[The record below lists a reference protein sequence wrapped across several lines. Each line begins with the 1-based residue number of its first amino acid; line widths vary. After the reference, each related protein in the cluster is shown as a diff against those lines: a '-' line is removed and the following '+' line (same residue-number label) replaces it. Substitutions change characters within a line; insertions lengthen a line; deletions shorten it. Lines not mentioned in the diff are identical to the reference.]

1 MCEERLNDLEIKVAN
16 QDQQIQELSEV
27 LSAQYDKIDMLEA
40 RLNRLH
46 SKVDEGGGGSGQE
59 TPVDKPPH
67 Y

>member
-1 MCEERLNDLEIKVAN
+1 MSDDRLNDLEMKLAH

-40 RLNRLH
+40 RVKRLQG
-46 SKVDEGGGGSGQE
+46 KLEEGGGSGQD